1 MTEHLTSGRIRDFLR
16 GQLSKDEV
24 SEVVSHLLGRCETC
38 SALLASRSSHREVE
52 TRPPASYDQAF
63 DRALAAVVE
72 RESPVTRE
80 RLAAPALAA
89 RLAKLPSEQ
98 QRLLIRNDPRYQT
111 WGLCENLIRASQQ
124 AIWDVQPE
132 SLLEQAT
139 CAVWVGE
146 SIDVERYGQ
155 EHVNDLLAEARGN
168 LANAYRVR
176 SQFTASLAEFRKAHA
191 LLDQGTGDETLRARL
206 ASLESSLLVDRGHF
220 EEAVELLDGA
230 CKRIARLDETQLE
243 ARLLVSK
250 GVALSYFAPA
260 QAIEA
265 QREALPLID
274 ASESPRLMLCAKQ
287 GVICSLNAIGRSEE
301 ALVRL
306 HQTRSLFD
314 QFSDPWSQLNYRWTE
329 ARITFDLGQVAEA
342 EVAFRGLWQE
352 ALDLGLHLE
361 TALIVLDLMEVE
373 ISLGHYQQAA
383 AIGSRLAEQFE
394 AWGVHRRA
402 MQAWQLLAEAARQET
417 ATRAMVGQL
426 TRYLRRAWQNPEIE
440 FAG

>member
-1 MTEHLTSGRIRDFLR
+1 MTEHLTHGQLRAFLR
-16 GQLSKDEV
+16 GELPSDETA
-24 SEVVSHLLGRCETC
+24 EVVRHLLGRCVTC
-38 SALLASRSSHREVE
+38 SALLASRTTDRESQASS
-52 TRPPASYDQAF
+52 PASYDQAF
-63 DRALAAVVE
+63 DRALATVVE
-72 RESPVTRE
+72 RESPLTKE
-80 RLAAPALAA
+80 RLAAPGLAA
-89 RLAKLPSEQ
+89 RLAGLPREQ
-98 QRLLIRNDPRYQT
+98 QQLLIRNDPRYQT

-139 CAVWVGE
+139 GAVWVGE
-146 SIDVERYGQ
+146 SLDPERYGQ
-155 EHVNDLLAEARGN
+155 EQINDLLAEARGN

-176 SQFTASLAEFRKAHA
+176 SEFVAAMAELRKAHA
-191 LLDQGTGDETLRARL
+191 LLDDGTGDETLYARI
-206 ASLESSLLVDRGHF
+206 ASLESSLLVDKGRF
-220 EEAVELLDGA
+220 EEAVELLDRA
-230 CKRIARLDETQLE
+230 RNRIARLDETQLE

-250 GVALSYFAPA
+250 GVALSYYEPA
-260 QAIEA
+260 LAIEA

-274 ASESPRLMLCAKQ
+274 SSENPRLALCAKQ
-287 GVICSLNAIGRSEE
+287 GMIASLNAIGRSQE

-314 QFSDPWSQLNYRWTE
+314 QFSDRWSQLNYRWTE

-342 EVAFRGLWQE
+342 EVALRGLWQE

-373 ISLGHYQQAA
+373 ISLGHYQRAA

>member
-1 MTEHLTSGRIRDFLR
+1 MTEHLTSGQVRDFLR
-16 GQLSKDEV
+16 GELSKDEASAV
-24 SEVVSHLLGRCETC
+24 LRHLLGRCETC
-38 SALLASRSSHREVE
+38 SALLASRSSQRDAVA
-52 TRPPASYDQAF
+52 RPPASYDQAF
-63 DRALAAVVE
+63 DRALAVVVE

-80 RLAAPALAA
+80 RLAAPGLAA
-89 RLAKLPSEQ
+89 RLSELPSEQ
-98 QRLLIRNDPRYQT
+98 QRLVIRNDPRYQT
-111 WGLCENLIRASQQ
+111 WGLCESLIRASQQ

-146 SIDVERYGQ
+146 SLDPERYGQ
-155 EHVNDLLAEARGN
+155 EQINDLLAEARGN

-176 SQFTASLAEFRKAHA
+176 SQFAASLSELHEAHA
-191 LLDQGTGDETLRARL
+191 LLDQGTGDETLHARI
-206 ASLESSLLVDRGHF
+206 ASLESSLLVDQGRF
-220 EEAVELLDGA
+220 EEAVELLDRA
-230 CKRIARLDETQLE
+230 RNRISRLDETQLE

-250 GVALSYFAPA
+250 GVALSYYEPA
-260 QAIEA
+260 LAIEA
-265 QREALPLID
+265 HRAALPLID
-274 ASESPRLMLCAKQ
+274 ASENPRLALCAKQ
-287 GVICSLNAIGRSEE
+287 GIIYCLNAVGRGQE

-306 HQTRSLFD
+306 HQARSLFD
-314 QFSDPWSQLNYRWTE
+314 QFSDRWSQLNYRWTE

-373 ISLGHYQQAA
+373 ISLGHYQRAA